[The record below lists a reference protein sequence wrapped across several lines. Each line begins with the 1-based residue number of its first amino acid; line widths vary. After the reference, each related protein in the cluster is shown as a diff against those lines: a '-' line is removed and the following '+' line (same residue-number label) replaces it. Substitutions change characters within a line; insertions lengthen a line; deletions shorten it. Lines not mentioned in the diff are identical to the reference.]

1 MKKITVRD
9 VYNLNSSWIPET
21 YIDVRHRGDIVYS
34 GNAHGVVLTFGDR
47 EVVYFKENVICIKQ
61 V

>member
-21 YIDVRHRGDIVYS
+21 YIDVRHRGDNVYS
-34 GNAHGVVLTFGDR
+34 GNAHGVVLTFVTGR
-47 EVVYFKENVICIKQ
+47 LSICIK
-61 V
+61 

>member
-21 YIDVRHRGDIVYS
+21 YIDVRHRGNIVYRGECS
-34 GNAHGVVLTFGDR
+34 WRGA
-47 EVVYFKENVICIKQ
+47 YIW
-61 V
+61 